1 MLTPGPTHI
10 SAFKRV
16 FEEIRRD
23 ARKVD
28 EAAKNSNR
36 ILVYEENNFYRAIV
50 ALSIYDTLVSVP
62 LVDGA
67 GQNPLDGP
75 IVNTKNRGFILS
87 DNDATKGLFGDSA
100 STVGITDIDAISAV
114 MEAASYE
121 SSKSRFTKSE
131 AILDN
136 VRSIRPRPLVNFS
149 ANLTKSTT
157 PSNDP
162 LFAVRSVY
170 EQRSCFDVNS

>member
-28 EAAKNSNR
+28 EAAKNSNL

-50 ALSIYDTLVSVP
+50 SLSIYDTLVSVP

-75 IVNTKNRGFILS
+75 IVNTKNRGIILS

-114 MEAASYE
+114 MEAAS
-121 SSKSRFTKSE
+121 KSRITNLE

-136 VRSIRPRPLVNFS
+136 VRSIRPRLLVNFS

>member
-1 MLTPGPTHI
+1 
-10 SAFKRV
+10 V

-28 EAAKNSNR
+28 EAAKNSNL

-75 IVNTKNRGFILS
+75 IVNTKNRGIILS

-114 MEAASYE
+114 MEAAS
-121 SSKSRFTKSE
+121 
-131 AILDN
+131 
-136 VRSIRPRPLVNFS
+136 
-149 ANLTKSTT
+149 
-157 PSNDP
+157 
-162 LFAVRSVY
+162 
-170 EQRSCFDVNS
+170 